1 MMIDT
6 PLTICFAIF
15 QNRTILQVN
24 K

>member
-6 PLTICFAIF
+6 PVAICVVIP
-15 QNRTILQVN
+15 QNQTILQVN